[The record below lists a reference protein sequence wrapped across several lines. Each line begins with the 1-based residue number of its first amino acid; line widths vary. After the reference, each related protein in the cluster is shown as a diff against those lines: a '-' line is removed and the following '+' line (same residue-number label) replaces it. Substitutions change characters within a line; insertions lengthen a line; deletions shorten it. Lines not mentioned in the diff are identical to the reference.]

1 MDCHLVFDHTDCVIP
16 KKRKDNMMSY
26 QTHKE
31 LYMKQ
36 QQFNSVTPDLIN
48 QRQRSHELCRVF
60 SKSPSKGNLKRLKS
74 MFAQCGESVFIE
86 YGFHCDYGRMISL
99 GDRVYIN
106 HSCSFLDGG
115 NITIGHDCLIGPKVQ
130 LITVSHDTQPA
141 ERLNKRNF
149 AADITIGDN
158 VWIGAGAIILP
169 GINIGD
175 GAVIGA
181 GSVVTKD
188 VPSTTLVAGNP
199 AKKIRHV

>member
-1 MDCHLVFDHTDCVIP
+1 
-16 KKRKDNMMSY
+16 
-26 QTHKE
+26 
-31 LYMKQ
+31 MKQ
-36 QQFNSVTPDLIN
+36 QAFNSITPNLIN
-48 QRQRSHELCRVF
+48 QRQKTHELCRAF
-60 SKSPSKGNLKRLKS
+60 AKSPSKGNLKRLKAI
-74 MFAQCGESVFIE
+74 FAQCGDSVFIE
-86 YGFHCDYGRMISL
+86 YGFHCDYGQMISL

-115 NITIGHDCLIGPKVQ
+115 NIKIGNDCLIGPKVQ

-141 ERLNKRNF
+141 ERLKKHNY
-149 AADITIGDN
+149 AADIIIGDN

-188 VPSTTLVAGNP
+188 VGGSVLVAGNP
-199 AKKIRHV
+199 ARKIRNV